1 MKKVLTTF
9 FLCFM
14 IISMFSLE
22 IVDDAGY
29 KITFN
34 KPFKRIIS
42 LYGAH
47 TEVLYELGL
56 DEEIIG
62 VSKHESYPPEAL
74 KKPTFNYKDDAE
86 KFISA
91 NPDLVILRPAF
102 YKRYGNLIKKLKD
115 YGITVVALQPL
126 QYKDLFNYWEKMGVL
141 TGREEQVKKI
151 IERFK
156 KDTEKI
162 KNIVKDI
169 PKEERKMVF
178 FESGH
183 KKFLTCAPNSMADTV
198 LKTIGT
204 ENIAKDAILTGSTV
218 AQYKKEMLLDK
229 ADEIDI
235 YIAQKGAMNKIT
247 LDKIY
252 KESGFEAIKAI
263 KEKQVYI
270 IDEKIVSRPTPRL
283 ILGMKKVGEFVYPK
297 YFKSLEVR
305 NY

>member
-1 MKKVLTTF
+1 MKKVLT
-9 FLCFM
+9 LFM
-14 IISMFSLE
+14 SILVISVFGLE
-22 IVDDAGY
+22 IIDDAGY
-29 KITFN
+29 KIVFD

-47 TEVLYELGL
+47 TEVLYGLGL
-56 DEEIIG
+56 DKEIIG

-74 KKPTFNYKDDAE
+74 KKPTFSYRDDAE

-102 YKRYGNLIKKLKD
+102 YKRYGSLIKKLKD

-126 QYKDLFNYWEKMGVL
+126 QYKDLFNYWKKIGVL
-141 TGREEQVKKI
+141 TGKEKNSKRMIDNFKIELKKI
-151 IERFK
+151 QDIV
-156 KDTEKI
+156 
-162 KNIVKDI
+162 KNI
-169 PKEERKMVF
+169 PKAERKNIF

-198 LKTIGT
+198 LKTIGVG
-204 ENIAKDAILTGSTV
+204 NIAKDAILTGSTV
-218 AQYKKEMLLDK
+218 AQYKKEMILDK
-229 ADEIDI
+229 AKKIDF

-263 KEKQVYI
+263 KEKHVYI

-283 ILGMKKVGEFVYPK
+283 ILGMKKLGEIIYPK
-297 YFKSLEVR
+297 YFKNLEVK